1 MGIYWIQAVELC
13 VVAVAEGLLDGQ
25 GDTMTGCGKGSA
37 PVGRLWGRWSS
48 YRKGTRVSPCSF
60 PVCGTALVS
69 SHPQSSLSRP
79 AGVLPSSLSPRPT
92 QMWLMDAIPGVT
104 PTAGCR
110 LGAALE
116 QLCSTHRVPNSRE
129 PLIAWCAT
137 DLESFQVNF
146 LLLFLSFRIF
156 ARFVGLGRRKKLE
169 NCLGFAYLLKAL
181 RRKRSWRWLGAV
193 HRVVLSSG
201 SGEVEGWHE
210 MLFLMDMESFGGIL
224 PLNFPMLQFSH
235 L

>member
-13 VVAVAEGLLDGQ
+13 FVAVAEGLLDGQ
-25 GDTMTGCGKGSA
+25 GDTVMGCGKGSA

-48 YRKGTRVSPCSF
+48 YRKGTQVSPCSL
-60 PVCGTALVS
+60 PVSGTALGS

-79 AGVLPSSLSPRPT
+79 AGVLPSSMSPRPT
-92 QMWLMDAIPGVT
+92 QMWLMDAIPGAT
-104 PTAGCR
+104 PTASCG

-116 QLCSTHRVPNSRE
+116 QLCSTHRVPNPRE
-129 PLIAWCAT
+129 PLIVWCAT
-137 DLESFQVNF
+137 GLESFQVNF

-156 ARFVGLGRRKKLE
+156 ARFMGLGHRKKLE

-181 RRKRSWRWLGAV
+181 RRKRSWRWLGVV

-201 SGEVEGWHE
+201 SGEVESWRE
-210 MLFLMDMESFGGIL
+210 MLLLMGTESFGGIL
-224 PLNFPMLQFSH
+224 PLNFSTLQFSH